1 MKKSDHK
8 HSRRSRHSSRV
19 MTTSREL
26 SPFAHV
32 SSAVNHVSSSSTKV
46 QGRVQS
52 RTTITSEEESVDRGS
67 KKWGSKAV
75 KADAEDGTVY
85 TESLASVSA
94 TWSSSMARPTTQ
106 KRHTFIRLIPHVSKV
121 IPNRKVRFLIILPF
135 IRQRFLQEC

>member
-1 MKKSDHK
+1 MKKRPQICE

-52 RTTITSEEESVDRGS
+52 RTIITSEEESVDRGS
-67 KKWGSKAV
+67 KKWDSKAV

-85 TESLASVSA
+85 TESLANVSGQLPQ
-94 TWSSSMARPTTQ
+94 WSSSIGKANTKKTYLHPPHRGRQQSHTQ
-106 KRHTFIRLIPHVSKV
+106 SQS
-121 IPNRKVRFLIILPF
+121 PF
-135 IRQRFLQEC
+135 SDHPSVHP